1 MLTIGDIPDEYRKGQ
16 TDGENIVRLAS
27 GVQTAIEAAFGDPGS
42 HALRRFV
49 QAGFLFRSSDIGRV
63 MISESEVLGDPLQE
77 TPQFVNFAGGAL
89 SASALVGAVDLSAA
103 AMRRLYLGPV
113 NTPDDGREADI
124 VKFPDEAKLPAEPIK
139 WLRETR
145 ESEGWEVLKVVR
157 DQFVHRW
164 FPLHVTIVLGSG
176 GGALHH
182 LEIAGQRKSLPDFMN
197 DSREFVIDRLVA
209 AGLVMDM
216 HAKGASPNPAR
227 RQSRTERWGPAN
239 PKASSAIWPGGRD
252 HFRS

>member
-1 MLTIGDIPDEYRKGQ
+1 MLTISDIPDEYRRGK
-16 TDGENIVRLAS
+16 TDGENIARLAA
-27 GVQTAIEAAFGDPGS
+27 GVQTAIAAAFGDPGL

-63 MISESEVLGDPLQE
+63 MISESEALRDPLQE
-77 TPQFVNFAGGAL
+77 TSQLVNFAGGAL

-113 NTPDDGREADI
+113 NTPDDGREAD
-124 VKFPDEAKLPAEPIK
+124 VGKFPAEAKLPAEPME
-139 WLRETR
+139 WLQQTR
-145 ESEGWEVLKVVR
+145 ESDGWEVLKVVR

-164 FPLHVTIVLGSG
+164 FPMNITIVMGSG

-182 LEIAGQRKSLPDFMN
+182 LEIAGQKKSLPDFMV

-216 HAKGASPNPAR
+216 YAKGASGNP
-227 RQSRTERWGPAN
+227 
-239 PKASSAIWPGGRD
+239 
-252 HFRS
+252 